1 MKLHFFFARY
11 DSRDTRCKMEG
22 GGKMKIGI
30 VGMPLTGKTTLFNL
44 LTGQNKEVSIFSSKG
59 TKNIGIATVYDQ
71 RVDFLSSLFT
81 PKKTTY
87 ATIEFIDI
95 GGISPELPSKEKA
108 EIFNF
113 IQDVDAL
120 LFAIRLFEDP
130 AVAGEKDPVV
140 QVENLRYELLLRDL
154 EVVENRLGRLKRS
167 KKELTH
173 EELMEE
179 EILKKCNQYLSDDKF
194 LSNFEFTE
202 DEIKRISSFSFYT
215 LKPIIIALNLS
226 EEQFRSNVFPRKEE
240 LNQLIKEN
248 NMVNIDICGKMEME
262 ISQLEPE
269 ERQVFLGDLGLKE
282 SGIERLCGIGYEH
295 LGLISFFTVV
305 KDEVRAW
312 TIKKGTHAVKAAGK
326 VHSDIERGFIRAEIA
341 SYQDLVTL
349 GSMHT
354 VKEKGLLKIEGKDAI
369 IEDGD
374 IINFRFN
381 V

>member
-1 MKLHFFFARY
+1 M
-11 DSRDTRCKMEG
+11 G
-22 GGKMKIGI
+22 GEEMKIGI
-30 VGMPLTGKTTLFNL
+30 LGMPLAGKTTLFNL
-44 LTGQNKEVSIFSSKG
+44 LTGQNKEVSAFPSKG
-59 TKNIGIATVYDQ
+59 TKNIGVATVYDH
-71 RVDFLSSLFT
+71 RVDFLSSLFI

-95 GGISPELPSKEKA
+95 AGISPELPSTEKA
-108 EIFNF
+108 EIFNL
-113 IQDVDAL
+113 IQGVDAL

-130 AVAGEKDPVV
+130 TVAGEKDPVV

-154 EVVENRLGRLKRS
+154 EVVENRLGNLKKS
-167 KKELTH
+167 KKELIH
-173 EELMEE
+173 DELIEE
-179 EILKKCNQYLSDDKF
+179 EILEKCDQYLSDDKF
-194 LSNFEFTE
+194 LSNFGFTE

-215 LKPIIIALNLS
+215 LKPIIITLNLS
-226 EEQFRSNVFPRKEE
+226 EEQFTSDVFYRKEE
-240 LNQLIKEN
+240 LNQLIKDN
-248 NMVNIDICGKMEME
+248 NMVSINICGKMEME

-269 ERQVFLGDLGLKE
+269 ERKIFLEDLGLKE
-282 SGIERLCGIGYEH
+282 SGIERLCRISYEH

-341 SYQDLVTL
+341 RYQDLVTL

>member
-1 MKLHFFFARY
+1 
-11 DSRDTRCKMEG
+11 
-22 GGKMKIGI
+22 MKIGI
-30 VGMPLTGKTTLFNL
+30 LGMPLTGKTTLFNL
-44 LTGQNKEVSIFSSKG
+44 LTGQNKEVSTFSSKG
-59 TKNIGIATVYDQ
+59 TKNIGVATVYDQ
-71 RVDFLSSLFT
+71 RVDFLRSLYQ

-95 GGISPELPSKEKA
+95 GGISPELPQREKA
-108 EIFNF
+108 EIFNL

-120 LFAIRLFEDP
+120 LFTIRLFDDP
-130 AVAGEKDPVV
+130 IVASEKDPVT
-140 QVENLRYELLLRDL
+140 QVGNLRYELLLRDL
-154 EVVENRLGRLKRS
+154 EIVENRLGNLKKS

-173 EELMEE
+173 DKLIEE
-179 EILKKCNQYLSDDKF
+179 EVLEKCDQYLSDDKF
-194 LSNFEFTE
+194 LSNFEFKE

-226 EEQFRSNVFPRKEE
+226 EEQFISNEFSRKEE
-240 LNQLIKEN
+240 LKQLIKDN
-248 NMVNIDICGKMEME
+248 NMVSINICGKMEME

-269 ERQVFLGDLGLKE
+269 ERKMFLEDLGLKE
-282 SGIERLCGIGYEH
+282 SGIERLCRISYEH

-341 SYQDLVTL
+341 RYQDLFVL
-349 GSMHT
+349 GSMHA
-354 VKEKGLLKIEGKDAI
+354 VKEKGQLKIEGKDAI

-374 IINFRFN
+374 IVNFRFN

>member
-1 MKLHFFFARY
+1 
-11 DSRDTRCKMEG
+11 
-22 GGKMKIGI
+22 MKIGI
-30 VGMPLTGKTTLFNL
+30 VGMSLAGKTTLFNL
-44 LTGQNKEVSIFSSKG
+44 LTGQNKEVSIFPSKG
-59 TKNIGIATVYDQ
+59 TKNIGVATVYDH
-71 RVDFLSSLFT
+71 RVDFLSSLFN

-87 ATIEFIDI
+87 AIIEFIDI
-95 GGISPELPSKEKA
+95 AGISPELPSKEKA
-108 EIFNF
+108 GIFNL
-113 IQDVDAL
+113 IQGVDAL

-130 AVAGEKDPVV
+130 TVMGEKDPVV

-154 EVVENRLGRLKRS
+154 EVVENRLGNLKKS

-173 EELMEE
+173 DELIEE
-179 EILKKCNQYLSDDKF
+179 EILEKCDQYLSDDKF

-202 DEIKRISSFSFYT
+202 DEVKRISSFSFYT
-215 LKPIIIALNLS
+215 LKPIIIALNFS
-226 EEQFRSNVFPRKEE
+226 EEQFTSDVFSRKEE
-240 LNQLIKEN
+240 LNQLIKNN
-248 NMVNIDICGKMEME
+248 NMMSINICGKMEME

-269 ERQVFLGDLGLKE
+269 ERKIFLEDLGLKE
-282 SGIERLCGIGYEH
+282 SGIERLCRISYEH

-312 TIKKGTHAVKAAGK
+312 TIKKGTHAVKAAGE
-326 VHSDIERGFIRAEIA
+326 VHSDIERGFIRAEIVR
-341 SYQDLVTL
+341 YQDLVAL
-349 GSMHT
+349 GSMHA

>member
-1 MKLHFFFARY
+1 
-11 DSRDTRCKMEG
+11 
-22 GGKMKIGI
+22 MKIGI
-30 VGMPLTGKTTLFNL
+30 LGMPLAGKTTLFNL
-44 LTGQNKEVSIFSSKG
+44 LTGQNKEVSAFPSKG
-59 TKNIGIATVYDQ
+59 TKNIGVATVYDH

-87 ATIEFIDI
+87 STIEFIDI
-95 GGISPELPSKEKA
+95 GGISPELPSKEKT
-108 EIFNF
+108 EIFSF

-173 EELMEE
+173 DELIEE
-179 EILKKCNQYLSDDKF
+179 EILEKCNQYLSDDNF

-202 DEIKRISSFSFYT
+202 DEIKRISNFSFYT

-240 LNQLIKEN
+240 LNQLIKDN
-248 NMVNIDICGKMEME
+248 NMVSIDICGKMEME

-269 ERQVFLGDLGLKE
+269 ERQVFLEDLGLKE
-282 SGIERLCGIGYEH
+282 SGIERLCRIGYEH
-295 LGLISFFTVV
+295 LGLITFFTVV

-312 TIKKGTHAVKAAGK
+312 TIKNGTHAVKAAGK
-326 VHSDIERGFIRAEIA
+326 VHSDIERGFIRAEIVK
-341 SYQDLVTL
+341 YQDLVTL
-349 GSMHT
+349 GSMHA
-354 VKEKGLLKIEGKDAI
+354 VKEKGLLKIEGKDTI

>member
-1 MKLHFFFARY
+1 
-11 DSRDTRCKMEG
+11 
-22 GGKMKIGI
+22 MKIGI
-30 VGMPLTGKTTLFNL
+30 VGMPLVGKTTMFNL
-44 LTGQNKEVSIFSSKG
+44 LTGQNKEVSAFPSKG
-59 TKNIGIATVYDQ
+59 TKNIGVATVYDH
-71 RVDFLSSLFT
+71 RVDFLSSLFI

-95 GGISPELPSKEKA
+95 AGISPELPSKEKA
-108 EIFNF
+108 EIFNL
-113 IQDVDAL
+113 IQGVDAL

-173 EELMEE
+173 DELIEE
-179 EILKKCNQYLSDDKF
+179 EILKKSNQYLSDDKF

-202 DEIKRISSFSFYT
+202 DEIKRISNFSFYT

-240 LNQLIKEN
+240 LNQLIKDN
-248 NMVNIDICGKMEME
+248 NMVSIDICGKMEME

-269 ERQVFLGDLGLKE
+269 ERQVFLEDLGLKE
-282 SGIERLCGIGYEH
+282 SGIERLCRIGYEH
-295 LGLISFFTVV
+295 LGLITFFTVV

-312 TIKKGTHAVKAAGK
+312 TIKNGTHAVKAAGK

-341 SYQDLVTL
+341 RYQDLVTL
-349 GSMHT
+349 GSMHAI
-354 VKEKGLLKIEGKDAI
+354 KEKGLLKIEGKDAI

>member
-1 MKLHFFFARY
+1 M
-11 DSRDTRCKMEG
+11 G

-30 VGMPLTGKTTLFNL
+30 LGMPLAGKTTLFNL
-44 LTGQNKEVSIFSSKG
+44 STGQNKEVSTFPSKG
-59 TKNIGIATVYDQ
+59 TKNIGIATVYDH
-71 RVDFLSSLFT
+71 RVDFLSSLFN

-87 ATIEFIDI
+87 ATIEFVDI
-95 GGISPELPSKEKA
+95 GGISPELPTKEKV
-108 EIFNF
+108 EIFSL

-154 EVVENRLGRLKRS
+154 EVVENRLGRLKKS

-173 EELMEE
+173 DELIEE
-179 EILKKCNQYLSDDKF
+179 EVLEKCDQYLSDDKF

-202 DEIKRISSFSFYT
+202 DEIKRISGFSFYT
-215 LKPIIIALNLS
+215 LEPIIIALNLS

-240 LNQLIKEN
+240 LNQLIKDN
-248 NMVNIDICGKMEME
+248 SMVSIDICGKMEME
-262 ISQLEPE
+262 ISQLKPE
-269 ERQVFLGDLGLKE
+269 ERQVFLEDLGLKE
-282 SGIERLCGIGYEH
+282 SGIERLCQVGYEH
-295 LGLISFFTVV
+295 LGLITFFTVV

-312 TIKKGTHAVKAAGK
+312 TIKNGTHAVKAAGK

-341 SYQDLVTL
+341 RYQ
-349 GSMHT
+349 
-354 VKEKGLLKIEGKDAI
+354 

>member
-1 MKLHFFFARY
+1 
-11 DSRDTRCKMEG
+11 ME
-22 GGKMKIGI
+22 IGI
-30 VGMPLTGKTTLFNL
+30 LGMPLTGKTTLFNL
-44 LTGQNKEVSIFSSKG
+44 LTGQNKEVSTFSSKG

-71 RVDFLSSLFT
+71 RVDFLSSLYQ

-95 GGISPELPSKEKA
+95 GGISPELPQKEKA
-108 EIFNF
+108 EIFNL

-130 AVAGEKDPVV
+130 VVASEKDPVV

-154 EVVENRLGRLKRS
+154 EIVENRLERLKKS

-173 EELMEE
+173 DELIEE
-179 EILKKCNQYLSDDKF
+179 EVLEKCDQYLNDDKF
-194 LSNFEFTE
+194 LSSLEFTE

-240 LNQLIKEN
+240 LNQLIKDN
-248 NMVNIDICGKMEME
+248 NLVSINICGKMEME
-262 ISQLEPE
+262 ISQLETE
-269 ERQVFLGDLGLKE
+269 ERQVFLEDLGLKE
-282 SGIERLCGIGYEH
+282 SGIERLCRIGYEH
-295 LGLISFFTVV
+295 SGLITFFTVV

-341 SYQDLVTL
+341 RYQDLVAL
-349 GSMHT
+349 GSMHA

>member
-1 MKLHFFFARY
+1 M
-11 DSRDTRCKMEG
+11 G
-22 GGKMKIGI
+22 GEEMKIGI
-30 VGMPLTGKTTLFNL
+30 LGMPLAGKTTLFNL
-44 LTGQNKEVSIFSSKG
+44 LTGQNKEVSAFPSKG
-59 TKNIGIATVYDQ
+59 TKNIGVATVYDH
-71 RVDFLSSLFT
+71 RVDFLSSLFI

-95 GGISPELPSKEKA
+95 AGISPELPSTEKA
-108 EIFNF
+108 EIFNL
-113 IQDVDAL
+113 IQGVDAL

-130 AVAGEKDPVV
+130 TVVGEKDPVV

-154 EVVENRLGRLKRS
+154 EVVENRLGNLKKS

-173 EELMEE
+173 DELIEE
-179 EILKKCNQYLSDDKF
+179 EILEKCVQYLSDDKF

-202 DEIKRISSFSFYT
+202 GEINKISSFSFYT
-215 LKPIIIALNLS
+215 LKPIIITLNLS
-226 EEQFRSNVFPRKEE
+226 EEQFTSDVFYRKEE
-240 LNQLIKEN
+240 LNQLIKDN
-248 NMVNIDICGKMEME
+248 NMVSINICGKMEME

-269 ERQVFLGDLGLKE
+269 ERKIFLEDLGLKE
-282 SGIERLCGIGYEH
+282 SGIERLCRISYEH

-341 SYQDLVTL
+341 RYQDLVTL

-354 VKEKGLLKIEGKDAI
+354 VKEKELLKIEGKDAI

>member
-1 MKLHFFFARY
+1 MKLHCFFARY
-11 DSRDTRCKMEG
+11 DSRDTRYKMG

-30 VGMPLTGKTTLFNL
+30 LGMPLTGKTTLFNL
-44 LTGQNKEVSIFSSKG
+44 LTGQNKEVSTFSSKS
-59 TKNIGIATVYDQ
+59 TNNIGIATVYDQ
-71 RVDFLSSLFT
+71 RVDFLSSLYL

-95 GGISPELPSKEKA
+95 RGISPELHQKEKA
-108 EIFNF
+108 EIFNL

-130 AVAGEKDPVV
+130 VVAGEKDPVA

-154 EVVENRLGRLKRS
+154 EVVENRLSNLKKS

-173 EELMEE
+173 DEVIEE
-179 EILKKCNQYLSDDKF
+179 EILEKCNHYLSDDKF
-194 LSNFEFTE
+194 LSNFEFKE
-202 DEIKRISSFSFYT
+202 DEIKRVSSFSFYT
-215 LKPIIIALNLS
+215 LKPIIIAINLS
-226 EEQFRSNVFPRKEE
+226 EEQFISNEFSRKEE
-240 LNQLIKEN
+240 LNQLIKDN
-248 NMVNIDICGKMEME
+248 NMVSVNICGKMEME

-269 ERQVFLGDLGLKE
+269 EGQVFLEDLGLKK
-282 SGIERLCGIGYEH
+282 SGIERLCRIGYEH
-295 LGLISFFTVV
+295 LGLITFFTVV

-312 TIKKGTHAVKAAGK
+312 TIKKGTHAAKAAGK

-341 SYQDLVTL
+341 RYQDLVTL
-349 GSMHT
+349 GSMHA

>member
-1 MKLHFFFARY
+1 
-11 DSRDTRCKMEG
+11 
-22 GGKMKIGI
+22 MKIGI
-30 VGMPLTGKTTLFNL
+30 LGMPLTGKTTLFNL
-44 LTGQNKEVSIFSSKG
+44 LTGQNKEVSTFSSKG

-71 RVDFLSSLFT
+71 RVDFLSSLYL
-81 PKKTTY
+81 PKKITY
-87 ATIEFIDI
+87 TTIEFIDI
-95 GGISPELPSKEKA
+95 GGISPELPQKEKA
-108 EIFNF
+108 EIFNL

-130 AVAGEKDPVV
+130 VVAGEKDPVV

-154 EVVENRLGRLKRS
+154 EIVENRLERLKKS
-167 KKELTH
+167 KKELIH
-173 EELMEE
+173 DELIEE
-179 EILKKCNQYLSDDKF
+179 EVLEKCDQYLNDDKF
-194 LSNFEFTE
+194 LSSFEFTE
-202 DEIKRISSFSFYT
+202 DEIKRISGFSFYT

-240 LNQLIKEN
+240 LNQLIKDN
-248 NMVNIDICGKMEME
+248 NMLSINICGKMEME
-262 ISQLEPE
+262 ISQLEPK
-269 ERQVFLGDLGLKE
+269 ERQVFLEDLGLKE
-282 SGIERLCGIGYEH
+282 SGIERLCRVGYEY
-295 LGLISFFTVV
+295 LGLITFFTVV

-326 VHSDIERGFIRAEIA
+326 VHSDIEKGFIRAEIA
-341 SYQDLVTL
+341 RYQDLVTL
-349 GSMHT
+349 GSMHA

>member
-1 MKLHFFFARY
+1 
-11 DSRDTRCKMEG
+11 
-22 GGKMKIGI
+22 MKIGI
-30 VGMPLTGKTTLFNL
+30 LGMPLAGKTTLFNL
-44 LTGQNKEVSIFSSKG
+44 LTGQNKEVSTFSSKG

-71 RVDFLSSLFT
+71 RVDFLSSLYH

-95 GGISPELPSKEKA
+95 GGIYPELPSKEKA
-108 EIFNF
+108 EIFSL

-120 LFAIRLFEDP
+120 LCAIRLFEDP

-154 EVVENRLGRLKRS
+154 EVVENRLDRLKKF

-173 EELMEE
+173 DELIEE
-179 EILKKCNQYLSDDKF
+179 EILEKCNTYLSDDKF

-202 DEIKRISSFSFYT
+202 DEIKRISGFSFYT
-215 LKPIIIALNLS
+215 LKQIIIALNLG

-240 LNQLIKEN
+240 LNQLIKDN
-248 NMVNIDICGKMEME
+248 NMVSIKICGKMEME

-269 ERQVFLGDLGLKE
+269 ERQVFLEDLGLKE
-282 SGIERLCGIGYEH
+282 SGIERLCRIGYEH
-295 LGLISFFTVV
+295 LGLITFFTVV

-312 TIKKGTHAVKAAGK
+312 TIKKGTRAVKAAGK
-326 VHSDIERGFIRAEIA
+326 VHSDMERGFIRAEITR
-341 SYQDLVTL
+341 YQDLVAL
-349 GSMHT
+349 GSIHKI
-354 VKEKGLLKIEGKDAI
+354 KEKGLLKIEGKDAI